1 MQKLSAFNF
10 FWVNLFALVST
21 EQPSA
26 LLYGIHKEFLQKK
39 YFFAYTMYYIF
50 AKRGRNGWKNKK
62 IIFRNL

>member
-50 AKRGRNGWKNKK
+50 AKRGRNG
-62 IIFRNL
+62 